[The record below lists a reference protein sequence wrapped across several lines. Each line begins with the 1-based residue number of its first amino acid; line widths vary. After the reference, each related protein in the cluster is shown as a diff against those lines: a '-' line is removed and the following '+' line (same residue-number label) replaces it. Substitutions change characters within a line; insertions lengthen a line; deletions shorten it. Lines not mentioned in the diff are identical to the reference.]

1 LQIVYQRAELPWSE
15 SDWRRLSEEKQ
26 QEQVN
31 LTLLGDFFHDFE
43 LCEPPLMR
51 LFLIRLKDDTYQLIC
66 SFHHLVM
73 DGWSSPLVLKD
84 VIELY
89 GAFKDGRPPRLA
101 QATAFRDYVEW
112 LGRQDRLE
120 AENFWR
126 GYLMGFTTPTPLKL
140 VGASQEASKG
150 EAYCDRPFSFSKPV
164 TDDLLRIGRQ
174 NRLTMNT
181 ILQGLWALLLAKYS
195 GEREVVFGAVVSGRP
210 AELPGVENI
219 VGPFINAFPVRVKVP
234 LEPPVL
240 VWLSQ
245 LQEQQLMARTYQY
258 NSLVE
263 IQGWTDAARNQ
274 QLFESIIVFENYPVD
289 GLLHSESGG
298 DVQITRTHGAIRN
311 NYPLTI
317 RANLRPEL
325 RLNLMY
331 DASRFQEASITQV
344 FEHLQTLILALIEQ
358 PQLTVQ
364 SLVSALEAADR
375 DRDSKAQ
382 EEFREKLRGKLKSTR
397 RKSVEGS
404 RTTS

>member
-1 LQIVYQRAELPWSE
+1 
-15 SDWRRLSEEKQ
+15 
-26 QEQVN
+26 
-31 LTLLGDFFHDFE
+31 
-43 LCEPPLMR
+43 
-51 LFLIRLKDDTYQLIC
+51 
-66 SFHHLVM
+66 
-73 DGWSSPLVLKD
+73 
-84 VIELY
+84 
-89 GAFKDGRPPRLA
+89 
-101 QATAFRDYVEW
+101 
-112 LGRQDRLE
+112 
-120 AENFWR
+120 
-126 GYLMGFTTPTPLKL
+126 
-140 VGASQEASKG
+140 
-150 EAYCDRPFSFSKPV
+150 
-164 TDDLLRIGRQ
+164 
-174 NRLTMNT
+174 MNT
-181 ILQGLWALLLAKYS
+181 VLQGLWALLLAKYS

-298 DVQITRTHGAIRN
+298 AVQITRTHGAIRN

-317 RANLRPEL
+317 RANMRPEL

-358 PQLTVQ
+358 PQLKVQ

-397 RKSVEGS
+397 RKSVEGW
-404 RTTS
+404 RTKS